1 MENQTIFGIR
11 AIIEAIENEVTLD
24 KVFLLKE
31 SQGTLMRQLLHQL
44 KQNGINFQ
52 FVPEEKFYKFKD
64 KNHQGAMA
72 QIAPVKFWDL
82 ETLVEKIIA
91 EESSPLFL
99 LLDQISDA
107 RNFGAILRTA
117 ASCGVHGIIVP
128 KSGSAPVNA
137 DTIKTSAGGIFHVP
151 ICKVDH
157 LKDALFYLQG
167 SEVAIFAATE
177 KAEINIYQAN
187 FNQPMAIIMGSE
199 DRGINPTLLKVIEH
213 KVKLPMFGKIASLNV
228 SVACGAILYE
238 VIRQRQV

>member
-11 AIIEAIENEVTLD
+11 AILEAIENEITLD

-44 KQNGINFQ
+44 KQKGVNFQ

-72 QIAPVKFWDL
+72 QIAPVNFWDL
-82 ETLVEKIIA
+82 EMLVEKVMA
-91 EESSPLFL
+91 EESKPLFL

-117 ASCGVHGIIVP
+117 ACCGVHGIIVP

-177 KAEINIYQAN
+177 KAENNIYQAN
-187 FNQPMAIIMGSE
+187 FNQPMALIMGSE

-213 KVKLPMFGKIASLNV
+213 KVKLPMTGKIASLNV
-228 SVACGAILYE
+228 SVASGAILYE
-238 VIRQRQV
+238 VIRQRQE

>member
-11 AIIEAIENEVTLD
+11 AILEAIENEVTLD

-44 KQNGINFQ
+44 KQNRINFQ

-72 QIAPVKFWDL
+72 QIAPVNFWDL
-82 ETLVEKIIA
+82 EMLVEKVIA
-91 EESSPLFL
+91 EESNPLFL

-117 ASCGVHGIIVP
+117 ACCGVQGIIVP

-177 KAEINIYQAN
+177 KAENNIYQAN
-187 FNQPMAIIMGSE
+187 FNQPLALIMGSE

-213 KVKLPMFGKIASLNV
+213 KVKLPMTGKIASLNV

-238 VIRQRQV
+238 VIRQRQL

>member
-11 AIIEAIENEVTLD
+11 AIIEAIENEITLD

-44 KQNGINFQ
+44 KQHGINFQ
-52 FVPEEKFYKFKD
+52 FVPEEKFFKFKD

-72 QIAPVKFWDL
+72 QIAPVKFWDV
-82 ETLVEKIIA
+82 ETLVEKVMA
-91 EESSPLFL
+91 EESNPLFL

-117 ASCGVHGIIVP
+117 ACCGVHGIIVP

-167 SEVAIFAATE
+167 SDIALFAATE
-177 KAEINIYQAN
+177 KSDKTIYEAN
-187 FNQPMAIIMGSE
+187 FNQPMALIMGSE
-199 DRGINPTLLKVIEH
+199 DRGINPTLLKMIEN
-213 KVKLPMFGKIASLNV
+213 KVKLPMSGKIASLNV

>member
-11 AIIEAIENEVTLD
+11 AILEAIENEITLD

-64 KNHQGAMA
+64 KNHKGAMA
-72 QIAPVKFWDL
+72 QIAPVNFWDL
-82 ETLVEKIIA
+82 EMLVEKVMA
-91 EESSPLFL
+91 EESNPLFL

-117 ASCGVHGIIVP
+117 ACCGVHGIIVP

-177 KAEINIYQAN
+177 KAENNIYQAN
-187 FNQPMAIIMGSE
+187 FNQPMALIMGSE

-213 KVKLPMFGKIASLNV
+213 KVKLPMTGKIASLNV

-238 VIRQRQV
+238 VITQRQE

>member
-11 AIIEAIENEVTLD
+11 AILEAIENEVTLD

-31 SQGTLMRQLLHQL
+31 LQGTLMRQLLHQL

-72 QIAPVKFWDL
+72 QIAPVNFWDL
-82 ETLVEKIIA
+82 EMLVEKVIA
-91 EESSPLFL
+91 EESNPLFL

-117 ASCGVHGIIVP
+117 ACCGVQGIIVP

-177 KAEINIYQAN
+177 KAENNIYQAN
-187 FNQPMAIIMGSE
+187 FNQPLALIMGSE

-213 KVKLPMFGKIASLNV
+213 KVKLPMIGKIASLNV

-238 VIRQRQV
+238 VIRQRQL

>member
-11 AIIEAIENEVTLD
+11 TILEAIENEITLD
-24 KVFLLKE
+24 KVFMLKE

-44 KQNGINFQ
+44 KQKGVNFQ

-72 QIAPVKFWDL
+72 QIAPVNFWDL
-82 ETLVEKIIA
+82 EMLVEKVMA
-91 EESSPLFL
+91 EESNPLFL

-117 ASCGVHGIIVP
+117 ACCGVHGIIVP

-177 KAEINIYQAN
+177 KAENNIYQAN
-187 FNQPMAIIMGSE
+187 FNQPMALIMGSE

-213 KVKLPMFGKIASLNV
+213 KVKLPMTGKIASLNV

-238 VIRQRQV
+238 VIRQRQE

>member
-11 AIIEAIENEVTLD
+11 AILEAIENEVNLD

-44 KQNGINFQ
+44 KQKGVNFQ

-72 QIAPVKFWDL
+72 QIAPVNFWDL
-82 ETLVEKIIA
+82 EMLVEKVMA
-91 EESSPLFL
+91 EESNPLFL

-117 ASCGVHGIIVP
+117 ACCGVHGIIVP

-177 KAEINIYQAN
+177 KAENNIYQAN
-187 FNQPMAIIMGSE
+187 FNQPMALIMGSE

-213 KVKLPMFGKIASLNV
+213 KVKLPMTGKIASLNV

>member
-11 AIIEAIENEVTLD
+11 AILEAIENEVTLD

-72 QIAPVKFWDL
+72 QIAPVNFWDL
-82 ETLVEKIIA
+82 EMLVEKVMA
-91 EESSPLFL
+91 EESNPLFL

-117 ASCGVHGIIVP
+117 ACCGVHGIIVP
-128 KSGSAPVNA
+128 MSGSAPVNA

-177 KAEINIYQAN
+177 KAENNIYQAN
-187 FNQPMAIIMGSE
+187 FNQPMALIMGSE

-213 KVKLPMFGKIASLNV
+213 KVKLPMTGKIASLNV

-238 VIRQRQV
+238 VIRQRQE

>member
-11 AIIEAIENEVTLD
+11 AILEAIENEVTLD

-72 QIAPVKFWDL
+72 QIAPVNFWDL
-82 ETLVEKIIA
+82 EMLVEKVMA
-91 EESSPLFL
+91 EESKPLFL

-117 ASCGVHGIIVP
+117 ACCGVHGIIVP

-177 KAEINIYQAN
+177 KAENNIYQAN
-187 FNQPMAIIMGSE
+187 FNQPMALIMGSE

-213 KVKLPMFGKIASLNV
+213 KVKLPMTGKIASLNV

-238 VIRQRQV
+238 VIRQRQE

>member
-11 AIIEAIENEVTLD
+11 AILEAIENEITLD

-44 KQNGINFQ
+44 KLNGINFQ

-72 QIAPVKFWDL
+72 QIAPVNFWDL
-82 ETLVEKIIA
+82 EMLVEKVIA
-91 EESSPLFL
+91 EESNPLFL

-117 ASCGVHGIIVP
+117 ACCGVHGIIVP

-177 KAEINIYQAN
+177 KAENNIYQAN
-187 FNQPMAIIMGSE
+187 FNQPMALIMGSE

-213 KVKLPMFGKIASLNV
+213 KVKLPMTGKIASLNV

-238 VIRQRQV
+238 VIRQRQL

>member
-72 QIAPVKFWDL
+72 QIAPVNFWDL
-82 ETLVEKIIA
+82 EMLVEKVMA
-91 EESSPLFL
+91 EESNPLFL

-117 ASCGVHGIIVP
+117 ACCGVHGIIVT

-157 LKDALFYLQG
+157 IKDALFYLQG

-177 KAEINIYQAN
+177 KAENNIYQAN
-187 FNQPMAIIMGSE
+187 FNQPMALIMGSE

-213 KVKLPMFGKIASLNV
+213 KVKLPMTGKIASLNV

-238 VIRQRQV
+238 VIRQRQL

>member
-11 AIIEAIENEVTLD
+11 AILEAIENEITLD

-72 QIAPVKFWDL
+72 QIAPVNFWDL
-82 ETLVEKIIA
+82 EMLVEKVMA
-91 EESSPLFL
+91 EESNPLFL

-117 ASCGVHGIIVP
+117 ACCGVHGIIVP

-177 KAEINIYQAN
+177 KAENNIYQAN
-187 FNQPMAIIMGSE
+187 FNQPMALIMGSE

-213 KVKLPMFGKIASLNV
+213 KVKLPMTGKIASLNV

-238 VIRQRQV
+238 VITQRQE

>member
-11 AIIEAIENEVTLD
+11 AILEAIENEITLD

-44 KQNGINFQ
+44 KQKGVNFQ

-72 QIAPVKFWDL
+72 QIAPVNFWDL
-82 ETLVEKIIA
+82 EMLVEKVMA
-91 EESSPLFL
+91 EESNPLFL

-117 ASCGVHGIIVP
+117 ACCGLHGIIVP

-177 KAEINIYQAN
+177 KAENNIYQAN
-187 FNQPMAIIMGSE
+187 FNQPMALIMGSE

-213 KVKLPMFGKIASLNV
+213 KVKLPMTGKIASLNV

-238 VIRQRQV
+238 VIRQRQL

>member
-11 AIIEAIENEVTLD
+11 AILEAIENEITLD

-44 KQNGINFQ
+44 KQKGVNFQ

-72 QIAPVKFWDL
+72 QIAPVNFWDL
-82 ETLVEKIIA
+82 EMLVEKVMA
-91 EESSPLFL
+91 EESNPLFL

-117 ASCGVHGIIVP
+117 ACCGVHGIIVP

-177 KAEINIYQAN
+177 KAENNIYQAN
-187 FNQPMAIIMGSE
+187 FNQPMALIMGSE

-213 KVKLPMFGKIASLNV
+213 KVKLPMTGKIASLNV

-238 VIRQRQV
+238 VIRQRQL

>member
-11 AIIEAIENEVTLD
+11 AILEAIENELTID

-72 QIAPVKFWDL
+72 QIAPVNFWDL
-82 ETLVEKIIA
+82 ETLVEKVIN

-107 RNFGAILRTA
+107 RNFGAIVRTA
-117 ASCGVHGIIVP
+117 ACCGVHGIIVP

-177 KAEINIYQAN
+177 KADDTIYQAN
-187 FNQPMAIIMGSE
+187 FNQPIALVMGSE
-199 DRGINPTLLKVIEH
+199 DRGINPTLLKMIDN
-213 KVKLPMFGKIASLNV
+213 KVKLPMTGKIASLNV

-238 VIRQRQV
+238 VIRQRPV

>member
-11 AIIEAIENEVTLD
+11 AILEAIENEVTLD

-31 SQGTLMRQLLHQL
+31 AQGSLMRQLLHQL

-64 KNHQGAMA
+64 KNHQGAIA
-72 QIAPVKFWDL
+72 QIAPVNFWDL
-82 ETLVEKIIA
+82 ETLVEKIMA

-117 ASCGVHGIIVP
+117 ACCGVHGIIVP
-128 KSGSAPVNA
+128 KNGSAPVNA

-238 VIRQRQV
+238 VIRQRQL

>member
-11 AIIEAIENEVTLD
+11 AILEAIENEVTLD

-31 SQGTLMRQLLHQL
+31 SQGTLMKQLLHQL
-44 KQNGINFQ
+44 KQKGINFQ

-72 QIAPVKFWDL
+72 QIAPVNFWDL
-82 ETLVEKIIA
+82 ETLVEKVMT
-91 EESSPLFL
+91 EESKPLFL

-117 ASCGVHGIIVP
+117 ACCGVHGIIVP

-177 KAEINIYQAN
+177 KAEKDIYQAN
-187 FNQPMAIIMGSE
+187 FNQPMALIMGSE
-199 DRGINPTLLKVIEH
+199 DRGINPTLLKLIEH
-213 KVKLPMFGKIASLNV
+213 KVKLPMTGKIASLNV

>member
-11 AIIEAIENEVTLD
+11 AILEAIENEVTLD

-72 QIAPVKFWDL
+72 QIAPVKFWDV
-82 ETLVEKIIA
+82 ETLVEKVMA
-91 EESSPLFL
+91 EESNPLFL
-99 LLDQISDA
+99 LLDQISDT

-117 ASCGVHGIIVP
+117 ACCGVHGIIVP

-157 LKDALFYLQG
+157 LKDSLFYLQG
-167 SEVAIFAATE
+167 SDIALFAATE
-177 KAEINIYQAN
+177 KSDKTIYEAN
-187 FNQPMAIIMGSE
+187 FNQPMALIMGSE
-199 DRGINPTLLKVIEH
+199 DRGINPTLLKMIEN
-213 KVKLPMFGKIASLNV
+213 KVKLPMSGKIASLNV